1 MAVINRN
8 EHGAIA
14 LNNKVLS
21 KMIIEELLDMQ
32 SLIIMCNKKGKIIKD
47 NPTPII
53 DPDYYDAVDVSE
65 TTKGGMQ
72 VKIYLI
78 SRIGSNISDLSNNI
92 FNKIENCFEVFKL
105 NKPNLITIY
114 YKGIISDYNSK
125 KRIQVMRRND

>member
-21 KMIIEELLDMQ
+21 KMIIEELLSMQ
-32 SLIIMCNKKGKIIKD
+32 NMIIMCNKKGKIVKD

-53 DPDYYDAVDVSE
+53 DPDYYDSVDVSE

-72 VKIYLI
+72 VKVYLI
-78 SRIGSNISDLSNNI
+78 SKIGTNIADLSNNI
-92 FNKIENCFEVFKL
+92 FERIENSFNLFKL
-105 NKPNLITIY
+105 EKPNLITLY

>member
-21 KMIIEELLDMQ
+21 KMIIEELLSMQ
-32 SLIIMCNKKGKIIKD
+32 NMIIMCNKKGKIVKD

-53 DPDYYDAVDVSE
+53 DPDYYDSVDVSE

-72 VKIYLI
+72 VKVYLI
-78 SRIGSNISDLSNNI
+78 
-92 FNKIENCFEVFKL
+92 
-105 NKPNLITIY
+105 
-114 YKGIISDYNSK
+114 
-125 KRIQVMRRND
+125 